1 MSELTGVQLVE
12 QEKFSVKKWLGYAC
26 YKGSATLNGLLI
38 SYVTYYA
45 TDSLFLSAAAI
56 GMVLAFSRVF
66 DGFTDIVSGILID
79 RTNTKIGRGRPY
91 ILCGIVAYIA
101 MAAMFATPDLPDVG
115 KLIWIFV
122 TYNLNSSI
130 FQTLCAIADATILK
144 RIIVKSDNR
153 VRTLSYTG
161 IFVNIASTV
170 VNILLPL
177 VVARA
182 AGDAKYWT
190 YMGFGLGAVGVIML
204 IIAFICCKE
213 YTPEELVHFGI
224 LKEKDAENQKKMT
237 LKEMALGIVKNK
249 YFLIYLAVFFVNSFY
264 LGISYAVQV
273 YYYSANLQDVALMS
287 TVSMITIITWPL
299 NAVYPKIIK
308 KTGSAKF
315 AKYMLIAGAVGS
327 ILRMFVGANVI
338 GLVITGFLSGWVV
351 AGINLIG
358 SEITIQCMDY
368 SYLKNGLRVE
378 SIYNSFLNFAMK
390 VGMGIGSAILG
401 IVLGWYGYD
410 GSLAVQPDSALTAIN
425 FFFNIFPAV
434 CAALMFVGLQFCK
447 VEEANKKL
455 RGEISETK

>member
-12 QEKFSVKKWLGYAC
+12 REKFSGKKMLGYAC
-26 YKGSATLNGLLI
+26 YKGSATLNGLLV

-66 DGFTDIVSGILID
+66 DGFTDIMAGIMID

-91 ILCGIVAYIA
+91 ILCGILAYIA
-101 MAAMFATPDLPDVG
+101 MAAMFCTPNLPDVG
-115 KLIWIFV
+115 KLIWIFI

-161 IFVNIASTV
+161 FFVNIASTA
-170 VNILLPL
+170 VNVLLPL
-177 VVARA
+177 IVAKT
-182 AGDAKYWT
+182 AGDARYWS
-190 YMGFGLGAVGVIML
+190 YLGIGLGAVGIAML
-204 IIAFICCKE
+204 VIAFVCCKE
-213 YTPEELVHFGI
+213 YTPEELVRFGV
-224 LKEKDAENQKKMT
+224 LKEADAENQKKTT
-237 LKEMALGIVKNK
+237 LKEMALGIIKNK
-249 YFLIYLAVFFVNSFY
+249 YFLIYLFVFFVNAFY
-264 LGISYAVQV
+264 LGISYSVQV
-273 YYYSANLQDVALMS
+273 YYYSANLGDVALMS
-287 TVSMITIITWPL
+287 TVSLITIVTWPL
-299 NAVYPKIIK
+299 NLVYPKIIRR
-308 KTGSAKF
+308 TGSAAF
-315 AKYMLIAGAVGS
+315 AKYMLVVGAVGS

-338 GLVITGFLSGWVV
+338 GLVVTGFLSGWVI

-390 VGMGIGSAILG
+390 VGMGVGSAVLG
-401 IVLGWYGYD
+401 IMLGWFGYD
-410 GSLAVQPDSALTAIN
+410 GSLAVQPDSALSAIN
-425 FFFNIFPAV
+425 FFFNIFPAI

-455 RGEISETK
+455 RGEISEAD